1 MGFGLLFVPLVGG
14 YLFLK
19 CCNFTKYSVS
29 RESGYKLVFE
39 SAATGIILLVA
50 SRIIIRLAM
59 LSPIA
64 EHAVALWSNVTSI
77 QYSGT
82 LITAFILGPI
92 AATVVNLCYDE
103 AAGARR
109 AVKKTDNS
117 MESLILESMKPTE
130 LIEVTLE
137 SNKVYIGW
145 VLGAHIAN
153 LERKYIEVSPL
164 YSGYRDRG
172 TQEMKLLTNYAQAFA
187 DHPDQ
192 IKKGHEY
199 RLRIV
204 IPVSQIRT
212 IRPFD
217 IEYYSLF
224 IGAKTTDAV
233 DK

>member
-19 CCNFTKYSVS
+19 YCNFTRYSIS

-39 SAATGIILLVA
+39 SAAIGMVLLIA
-50 SRIIIRLAM
+50 SRIIIRVAR
-59 LSPIA
+59 LSSKS
-64 EHAVALWSNVTSI
+64 EHVVAIWENITPI

-82 LITAFILGPI
+82 MMIAFILGPI
-92 AATVVNLCYDE
+92 AACLVNLFCAKE
-103 AAGARR
+103 TGARR
-109 AVKKTDNS
+109 AVEKTGNS
-117 MESLILESMKPTE
+117 MESLILDSMKPTE

-153 LERKYIEVSPL
+153 LERKYVEVSPL
-164 YSGYRDRG
+164 YSGHRDG
-172 TQEMKLLTNYAQAFA
+172 KTQEMKLMTNYAQAFA
-187 DHPDQ
+187 DNK
-192 IKKGHEY
+192 IKEGHEY

-224 IGAKTTDAV
+224 IGAKPLDTV
-233 DK
+233 GR